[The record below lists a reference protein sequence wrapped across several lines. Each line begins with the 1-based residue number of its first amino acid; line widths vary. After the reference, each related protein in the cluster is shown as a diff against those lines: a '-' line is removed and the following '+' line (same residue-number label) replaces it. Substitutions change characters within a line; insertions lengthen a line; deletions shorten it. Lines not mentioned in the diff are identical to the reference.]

1 MSNSCFIHSSTD
13 GNLGCFQILD
23 IINNVSMN
31 IGMLMFFQ
39 ISVLGFFRYIPRSGI
54 TGSKGR
60 SIFIYLFIYLSV
72 IYLSIYLSSI
82 IYLSIYLFIFIV
94 YSIMVVPSF
103 SPFGF
108 PWSRH
113 SGALGGIRGMP
124 LVYGHEGANSIPWS
138 YVHFV
143 HASTG
148 CLSMFH

>member
-72 IYLSIYLSSI
+72 IYLSIYLSI
-82 IYLSIYLFIFIV
+82 IYHLSIYLFIYF
-94 YSIMVVPSF
+94 YCLFYYGCPQF
-103 SPFGF
+103 F
-108 PWSRH
+108 PLWISLKQTFR
-113 SGALGGIRGMP
+113 SLRR
-124 LVYGHEGANSIPWS
+124 Y
-138 YVHFV
+138 
-143 HASTG
+143 
-148 CLSMFH
+148 